1 MDTILSTLASLDAYT
16 VAISAGIFIA
26 VVVFVATLFGQ
37 GGKVMLSPQREAAI
51 ATGHTDRKTA
61 FEKPVIRTLLWVLL
75 AASHRLA
82 MPRAK
87 NWIRRTLVAAGSP
100 NYYTA
105 EEYLALSLLAGL
117 ALATVLEAGSFMLT
131 SQISLWVFVV
141 GMVFGTGLSLYQ
153 LYSKATERLR
163 SITKK
168 LPYVLDL
175 ISLAMGAGAT
185 FVEACH
191 TVVRERGDD
200 PLIIELRAMLSE
212 MELGATRRKALEN
225 LAHRAPIDG
234 MRSLVASVTQAE
246 ELGTPLNKVLH
257 DQASLL
263 RLQRSVHAENAAAV
277 ASVRILIPCLL
288 IVIAVILCIFGP
300 AIVRGLQGGLF

>member
-1 MDTILSTLASLDAYT
+1 LSLVAALDAYT
-16 VAISAGIFIA
+16 VGISAGIFVA
-26 VVVFVATLFGQ
+26 LVLLVVTMFGQ
-37 GGKVMLSPQREAAI
+37 GGAITLSPQREAAI
-51 ATGHTDRKTA
+51 ATGHTDRRTA
-61 FEKPVIRTLLWVLL
+61 FEKPVIRTVLWVLL
-75 AASHRLA
+75 AMSHRLA
-82 MPRAK
+82 MPRTK
-87 NWIRRTLVAAGSP
+87 DWIRRTLVAAGSP

-105 EEYLALSLLAGL
+105 EEYLALSLLVGL
-117 ALATVLEAGSFMLT
+117 SFAAALELGSFMLT
-131 SQISLWVFVV
+131 SQISFWVFVV
-141 GMVFGTGLSLYQ
+141 GMLFGTGLNLYS
-153 LYSKATERLR
+153 LYSKASERLR

-175 ISLAMGAGAT
+175 LSLAMGAGAT
-185 FVEACH
+185 FVEACR

-225 LAHRAPIDG
+225 LALRAPIDG
-234 MRSLVASVTQAE
+234 MRSLTASVTQAE

-277 ASVRILIPCLL
+277 ASVRILVPCLL